1 MERIRR
7 HITGIGRYGNA
18 AYLVG
23 QYGGAGE
30 MAQCFCRASA
40 VQGGTFVLGHKIK
53 TCSQGLSGSS
63 GSAVWS
69 ISLEGIEG
77 ATTVEYL
84 VGDSDV
90 VEKVLPCEAKDK
102 APLPRVISSISGIL
116 LLDRGI
122 SFEDPKMQ
130 VGEDATTM
138 PPETGLVIFPPDED
152 GPIGAISAL
161 QMAEGTFS
169 CPKGMYLVYL
179 SAVLKEPYTVK
190 VDAAKELKRARDEI
204 VRLASASK
212 REWRSDGLAGDTEI
226 KDSEL
231 LPLMEVYYSTSEEA
245 KAEDVRP
252 GTNIWTA
259 QSRTSNVA
267 ASLDEATLQAEDLF
281 WEIIG
286 RDKRGDAEV
295 ARRKRRPAG
304 YSVGQGLGGVVDG
317 AQSETIVDFFPAED
331 RGDDDDEY

>member
-40 VQGGTFVLGHKIK
+40 VQGGTFVLGHRVEK
-53 TCSQGLSGSS
+53 CSQEEVSFD
-63 GSAVWS
+63 WS

-77 ATTVEYL
+77 ATTVEHV

-90 VEKVLPCEAKDK
+90 LEKVLPDNTNKEGSDTRST
-102 APLPRVISSISGIL
+102 LSISGIL

-122 SFEDPKMQ
+122 PFEDPNVQ
-130 VGEDATTM
+130 VGGDGTTL
-138 PPETGLVIFPPDED
+138 PPETGLVIFPPSNDSS
-152 GPIGAISAL
+152 IGAVSAL

-169 CPKGMYLVYL
+169 CPKGMYLIYL
-179 SAVLKEPYTVK
+179 SAAVMEGHVGKI
-190 VDAAKELKRARDEI
+190 DAVKELEYARDEI
-204 VRLASASK
+204 VRLASMSK
-212 REWRSDGLAGDTEI
+212 REWTLKGDATELETE
-226 KDSEL
+226 SNTV
-231 LPLMEVYYSTSEEA
+231 PLMEVYYTTSEQN
-245 KAEDVRP
+245 AEELHN
-252 GTNIWTA
+252 GTNIWSA
-259 QSRTSNVA
+259 QSSTTSVA
-267 ASLDEATLQAEDLF
+267 TSLDEATLQAENIF

-286 RDKRGDAEV
+286 NNKRGDAEL
-295 ARRKRRPAG
+295 ARRKRKPAG

-317 AQSETIVDFFPAED
+317 VQSETFIDFFPSED
-331 RGDDDDEY
+331 RGDDDDDY